1 MTINMLNLKNFNII
15 DMKESEDD
23 YRFLVETAISP
34 PSYCLKCGTVANL
47 YKHGKKQQLFFDL
60 PMHAK
65 RVGIFVKRQR
75 YKCRE
80 CNETFFESLPDMD
93 ISRSVTN
100 RLIYWIQE
108 ESLEKTFTSVAD
120 DIGVD
125 EKTVRNIFN
134 DYVVELEAETEFRTP
149 KWLGLDEV
157 YLLKNYRFVV
167 TDVENRSVI
176 DILRKR
182 NKSVVI
188 DYLSKL
194 QDIDKVE
201 LVAMDMWRP
210 YRDAVNMVIPHAK
223 IVIDKFHVV
232 KLANEALEKIRKA
245 NRENVSAK
253 ERRQLMRDRY
263 VLLKRRKDLND
274 FDDQIKL
281 QVWTDMFPLL
291 GQAYE
296 LKEQFFDIY
305 EAKSI
310 DEAYK
315 LYQDW
320 LASVPEELVNYFSYL
335 IKAMSNWEE
344 EIFNYFTS
352 PITNAYTES
361 LNRLIKTMNH
371 VGRGYSFEA
380 LRAKILFT
388 QGYRKVKRKKKFKDV
403 EFTFG
408 KMLPD
413 QIPNFLK
420 QEYEWVYEE
429 VFGAD
434 FSTLIKAM
442 DEGSF

>member
-1 MTINMLNLKNFNII
+1 
-15 DMKESEDD
+15 
-23 YRFLVETAISP
+23 
-34 PSYCLKCGTVANL
+34 
-47 YKHGKKQQLFFDL
+47 
-60 PMHAK
+60 MHAK
-65 RVGIFVKRQR
+65 RVGIYVKRQR

-80 CNETFFESLPDMD
+80 CNETFFEKFPDMD
-93 ISRSVTN
+93 INRSVTN
-100 RLIYWIQE
+100 RLIDWIQE
-108 ESLEKTFTSVAD
+108 ASLEKTFTSVAD

-134 DYVVELEAETEFRTP
+134 DYVAELEAQTEFRTP

-157 YLLKNYRFVV
+157 HLLKNYRFVV
-167 TDVENRSVI
+167 TDVENKSVI

-182 NKSVVI
+182 NKDVVI
-188 DYLSKL
+188 SYLSKL
-194 QDIDKVE
+194 KDIGNVE

-210 YRDAVNMVIPHAK
+210 YKDAVNMVIPHAN

-245 NRENVSAK
+245 NRQNVSAK

-310 DEAYK
+310 DEAYN

-320 LASVPEELVNYFSYL
+320 LASMPEELMTYFSDL
-335 IKAMSNWEE
+335 IKAMGNWEE

-413 QIPNFLK
+413 QMPNFSK

-429 VFGAD
+429 VYGAD

>member
-1 MTINMLNLKNFNII
+1 MLVNMLNLPNFKIL
-15 DMKESEDD
+15 DMTESEYD
-23 YRFLVETAISP
+23 YRFLVESTTLSP
-34 PSYCLKCGTVANL
+34 SHCPKCGTVANL
-47 YKHGKKQQLFFDL
+47 HKHGKKQQLFFDL

-65 RVGIFVKRQR
+65 RVGIYVKRQR

-80 CNETFFESLPDMD
+80 CNETFFENLPDMD
-93 ISRSVTN
+93 VSRSVTN
-100 RLIYWIQE
+100 RLRGWIQE
-108 ESLEKTFTSVAD
+108 ASLQKPFTSVAD

-134 DYVVELEAETEFRTP
+134 DYVSELEAQTDFRTP
-149 KWLGLDEV
+149 KWLGIDEV
-157 YLLKNYRFVV
+157 HLLKNYRCVI
-167 TDVENRSVI
+167 TDVENKSVI

-182 NKSVVI
+182 NKDTIIS
-188 DYLSKL
+188 YLSKL
-194 QDIDKVE
+194 QDIDKIE
-201 LVAMDMWRP
+201 LVAMDMWNP
-210 YRDAVNMVIPHAK
+210 YKSAVNTVIPLAK

-232 KLANEALEKIRKA
+232 KIANEALEKIRKA
-245 NRENVSAK
+245 NRQNVSAK

-281 QVWTDMFPLL
+281 QIWTDMFPLL

-305 EAKSI
+305 GAKSVN
-310 DEAYK
+310 EAYK

-320 LASVPEELVNYFSYL
+320 LANIPKELMTYFEDL
-335 IKAMSNWEE
+335 IKAMNNWED
-344 EIFNYFTS
+344 EIFNYFNS

-388 QGYRKVKRKKKFKDV
+388 QGYRKVKKKKKFKEV
-403 EFTFG
+403 EVTFG

-413 QIPNFLK
+413 QLPNWAK
-420 QEYEWVYEE
+420 TGYEWVYEE
-429 VFGAD
+429 IYGAD

-442 DEGSF
+442 EEGSF

>member
-1 MTINMLNLKNFNII
+1 MLNLPNFRIL
-15 DMKESEDD
+15 DMKESEYD
-23 YRFLVETAISP
+23 YRFLVESTTLP
-34 PSYCLKCGTVANL
+34 PSHCPKCGTVANL
-47 YKHGKKQQLFFDL
+47 YKHGKKQQLYFDL

-65 RVGIFVKRQR
+65 RVGIYVNRQR

-80 CNETFFESLPDMD
+80 CNETFFENLPDMD
-93 ISRSVTN
+93 VNRSVTN
-100 RLIYWIQE
+100 RLIDWIE
-108 ESLEKTFTSVAD
+108 EASLEKTFTSVAD

-134 DYVVELEAETEFRTP
+134 DHVAELEAQTEFRTP

-157 YLLKNYRFVV
+157 HLLKNYRFVV
-167 TDVENRSVI
+167 TDVENKSVI

-182 NKSVVI
+182 NKDVVI
-188 DYLSKL
+188 SYLSKL
-194 QDIDKVE
+194 KDIDKVE

-210 YRDAVNMVIPHAK
+210 YKDAVNMVIPHAK

-245 NRENVSAK
+245 NRQNVSAK

-263 VLLKRRKDLND
+263 VLLTRRKDLDD

-305 EAKSI
+305 EAKTV

-315 LYQDW
+315 LYQEW
-320 LASVPEELVNYFSYL
+320 VSNVPKELMIYFEDL
-335 IKAMSNWEE
+335 IKAMTNWEE
-344 EIFNYFTS
+344 EIFNYFIS

-361 LNRLIKTMNH
+361 LNRLIKTINH
-371 VGRGYSFEA
+371 IGRGYSFEA

-388 QGYRKVKRKKKFKDV
+388 QGYRKVKRKKKFKEV
-403 EFTFG
+403 EVTFG

-413 QIPNFLK
+413 QMLNWE
-420 QEYEWVYEE
+420 QVGYEWVYEE
-429 VFGAD
+429 IYGAD
-434 FSTLIKAM
+434 ISTLTKAM
-442 DEGSF
+442 EEGTF

>member
-1 MTINMLNLKNFNII
+1 MLPNILNLPNLEVL
-15 DMKESEDD
+15 DMKESEND
-23 YRFLVETAISP
+23 YRFLVECINSK
-34 PSYCLKCGTVANL
+34 PSYCPKCGSVPNF
-47 YKHGKKQQLFFDL
+47 YKHGKKKQLFFDL

-65 RVGIFVKRQR
+65 RVGIYVKRQR
-75 YKCRE
+75 YKCRD
-80 CNETFFESLPDMD
+80 CNETFFENLPDMD
-93 ISRSVTN
+93 VNRSVTN
-100 RLIYWIQE
+100 RLIDWIQE
-108 ESLEKTFTSVAD
+108 ASLEKTFTSVAD

-134 DYVVELEAETEFRTP
+134 DYVAELEAQTEFRTP

-157 YLLKNYRFVV
+157 HLLKNYRFVV
-167 TDVENRSVI
+167 TDVENKSVI

-182 NKSVVI
+182 NKDVVI
-188 DYLSKL
+188 SYLSKL
-194 QDIDKVE
+194 KDIGNVE

-210 YRDAVNMVIPHAK
+210 YKDAVNMVIPHAN

-245 NRENVSAK
+245 NRQNVSAK

-305 EAKSI
+305 EAKTI

-315 LYQDW
+315 LYQEW
-320 LASVPEELVNYFSYL
+320 LSNVPKELMTYFEDL
-335 IKAMSNWEE
+335 IKAMINWEE

-361 LNRLIKTMNH
+361 LNRLIKTINH

-388 QGYRKVKRKKKFKDV
+388 QGYRKVKRKKKFKEV
-403 EFTFG
+403 EVTFG

-413 QIPNFLK
+413 QMPNWLEP
-420 QEYEWVYEE
+420 EYEWVYEE
-429 VFGAD
+429 IYGAD

>member
-1 MTINMLNLKNFNII
+1 MLPNILNLPNLEIL
-15 DMKESEDD
+15 DMQESEND
-23 YRFLVETAISP
+23 YRFLVEYINSK
-34 PSYCLKCGTVANL
+34 PSYCPKCGSVPNF
-47 YKHGKKQQLFFDL
+47 YKHGKKEQLFFDL

-65 RVGIFVKRQR
+65 RVGIYVKRQR

-80 CNETFFESLPDMD
+80 CNETFFENLPDMD
-93 ISRSVTN
+93 VNRSVTN
-100 RLIYWIQE
+100 RLIDWIQE
-108 ESLEKTFTSVAD
+108 ASLEKTFTSVAD

-134 DYVVELEAETEFRTP
+134 DYVAELEVQTEFRTP

-157 YLLKNYRFVV
+157 HLLKNYRFVV
-167 TDVENRSVI
+167 TDVENKSVI

-182 NKSVVI
+182 NKDVVI
-188 DYLSKL
+188 SYLSKL
-194 QDIDKVE
+194 KDIDKVE

-210 YRDAVNMVIPHAK
+210 YKDAVNMVIPHAK

-245 NRENVSAK
+245 NRQNVSAK
-253 ERRQLMRDRY
+253 ERKQLMRDRY
-263 VLLKRRKDLND
+263 VLLIRRKDLND

-305 EAKSI
+305 EAKTV

-315 LYQDW
+315 LYQEW
-320 LASVPEELVNYFSYL
+320 LSNVPKELMIYFEDL

-361 LNRLIKTMNH
+361 LNRLIKTINH

-388 QGYRKVKRKKKFKDV
+388 QGYRKVKRKKKFKEV
-403 EFTFG
+403 EVTFG
-408 KMLPD
+408 KVLPD
-413 QIPNFLK
+413 QFPNWS
-420 QEYEWVYEE
+420 QTGYEWVYEE
-429 VFGAD
+429 IYGAD
-434 FSTLIKAM
+434 FSTLIKAIE
-442 DEGSF
+442 EGTF